1 MQGDFLL
8 APLRERDVARLAK
21 ANKRFLDLGVTE
33 LDLDGLTIGVTADPQ
48 VREGP
53 RFPGF
58 RNDLFDIA
66 GR

>member
-8 APLRERDVARLAK
+8 GPLRERDVTRLAK
-21 ANKRFLDLGVTE
+21 ADKRFLDLGVAE
-33 LDLDGLTIGVTADPQ
+33 LDLDGLPSRVTADPQ
-48 VREGP
+48 GREGS